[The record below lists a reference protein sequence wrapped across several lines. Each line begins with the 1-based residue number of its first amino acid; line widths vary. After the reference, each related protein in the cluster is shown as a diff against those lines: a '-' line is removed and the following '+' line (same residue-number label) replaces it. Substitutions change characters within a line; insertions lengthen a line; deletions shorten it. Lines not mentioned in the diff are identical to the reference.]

1 MKNLMRKSRGFTL
14 VELLIVM
21 IIIGILAGGMMMV
34 MGSSTD
40 KADATKAISDLRT
53 MASAT
58 LQYYA
63 DARGAAAPTLA
74 DLSQYMNKTL
84 GGSYDVV
91 AYTTTSLDQTW
102 VGVQVPTAG
111 ARAKFAATVAQ
122 ESLDIR
128 GDTVK
133 LTNTTIGAAGVF
145 VDTDVWA
152 YMRAK

>member
-40 KADATKAISDLRT
+40 KADATKALSDLRT

-63 DARGAAAPTLA
+63 DKGATAVAPGLG
-74 DLSQYMNKTL
+74 DLSALMNKTL
-84 GGSYDVV
+84 DAASYGVQ
-91 AYTTTSLDQTW
+91 ASGDQTW
-102 VGVQVPTAG
+102 VTVFLPTEG
-111 ARAKFAATVAQ
+111 SRAK
-122 ESLDIR
+122 L
-128 GDTVK
+128 
-133 LTNTTIGAAGVF
+133 
-145 VDTDVWA
+145 VDTMNQEKLNLLGDVAASSDLSTADAFTATDTWA